1 MHDSLSE
8 DGNVFISLGVC
19 AMAKKTKSKP
29 MKEILR
35 RLVKFQHIRVIV
47 FEERMILKQPIE
59 AWPVCDALISFYSD
73 GFPLQ
78 KAIAYSKLRR
88 PYLVNDLEAQYVLMD
103 RKRVYECL
111 QSEGIPVPRYACVER
126 SDPKNPVNVIEHDDA
141 IEIDGEVFHKPFVE
155 KPLNAEDHNIYIY
168 FPSSAGGGSQRLFRK
183 VGDRSSKYFQISTI
197 RTEGSY
203 LYEEFMPTDGTDV
216 KVYTVADD
224 YAHAEARKSPALDG
238 KVERDSEGKEIRYP
252 VILTPREKII
262 AKKVAKV
269 VKQQICGFDLLR
281 ANGMSYVCDVNGF
294 SFVKTSRKYY
304 DDCSHVL
311 GVLITRVIAPRLCPT
326 GMGPWITP
334 GTDDDIP
341 LVPTTC
347 GTIME
352 LRCVIAVFRHGDRTP
367 KQKMKMDVRDERFFK
382 LFKKYAGERTLEL
395 KLKKPTQ
402 LQEVLDI
409 VRDILDDIESG
420 KLKNSELEEKKAKF
434 EQLRYVLEMYGS
446 FSGIN
451 RKIQLKYQP
460 NGRVVSTCKKKESG
474 KNGTEDKNSVSLGDK
489 LNRSRSGKSTTPS
502 QGKGLLTAGREENE
516 VDNVQSPDAAVC
528 SSGATVDGDPCILLV
543 VKWGGELTAAGRQQA
558 EDLGRAFRCI
568 YPGGDGNYGKN
579 PGLGLLRL
587 HSTYRHD
594 LKIYASDE
602 GRVQMTAAAFAKG
615 FLALEGELPPILV
628 QMVKSANTNGLLD
641 NDNDCHQYQQMVKKR
656 IKKVMAYKGVW
667 GEEHRQALAPTGAKS
682 LLNAMDFVRNPTE
695 ACAKLFGYVQR
706 LANRVAMMTANPR
719 ERAKVAL
726 YHNESWDLL
735 LRRWGKLVKD
745 FRSPSGDYDVS
756 KLPDIYDNIK
766 YDIQHNSG
774 ILIESEMLDFF
785 SLARALADIVVPQE
799 YGITKEEKLV
809 ISQRICTPLL
819 RKILSDARYT
829 DVDECT
835 RLHAGYSKGVASP
848 ERFVRTR
855 LYFTSESHLHSILTC
870 LQHGGLA
877 DAATDEQWKRAMDY
891 VSTVPELNYLSQVVI
906 MIYEDPTVEPKT
918 EKKFH
923 VELHFS
929 PGAHALCRDL
939 PAGSG
944 FRPGRRETSLLSSS
958 TSLAETS
965 FDSASEQTG
974 VDGTLTHSSPT
985 SAATFSQ
992 GHKKAAL
999 PSRSPNSRAQVISK
1013 QCFSACRS
1021 LCIDRSLPADLHEV
1035 GRATESSATSACA
1048 QPPARSH
1055 ADKHRKNVRIS
1066 RQTSVVYR
1074 PPALQSGLCYAD
1086 VVNQDAVLG
1095 HRSRMQELW
1104 LENTRN
1110 LHRQSQR
1117 VLKKGTER
1125 SMSTGPMVEHASTSP
1140 SILTSEN
1147 NSSWHDK
1154 TLTTVC
1160 KPMQR
1165 ALNSDG
1171 DNVLATRL
1179 IPPHF
1184 SQTRGRF
1191 TVTSPHLDLPEI
1203 SALKPPTSTA
1213 QWNPWYTDTMDLEDD
1228 DDIETTGEPEVSTS
1242 HSTLDLAVVN
1252 PSASSPRHFS
1262 ATTPGSPVKWMCQN
1276 RGSPPCLVNAPVARR
1291 LSFGD
1296 KPQEFCTLQ
1305 SKSSCLGGEDA
1316 SVTAQV
1322 YTSLDSVKPDRAQ
1335 ELLDQGV
1342 PVAQWLMEYFEQIE
1356 KAKWSKGGETSEVD
1370 LEVVDSP
1377 KQANYK
1383 PILSAAD
1390 YLTADLSMIPKPLS
1404 SNDTRRGSVD
1414 QMIAPTEMSE
1424 EGTVT
1429 NTEESHASMRSH
1441 GGSEVP
1447 PKPGEGSRGSVI
1459 PSQGSSAYFPE
1470 RPTDAAANVSVND
1483 IVARELNALTYPNRQ
1498 VQIDLKGEDAHF
1510 LNLNQLR
1517 ALTQGD
1523 QLIWAL
1529 GPLYRLRDMSFPEF
1543 QLHSL
1548 LKIVYYLPENLNSP
1562 CPTRRVRGLISTA
1575 VIRGSRD
1582 TYSSSVPDLIQLLNC
1597 SDSGG
1602 HSQVETPQ
1610 NPSDLM
1616 VPSAP
1621 SVPEIYPLETLHN
1634 AMTLHQLESFF
1645 ARLTTTKFP
1654 SPFTSPRLSSAG
1666 GALPPTERTNMAV
1679 NEAPNTRYMN
1689 IITPTTFTND
1699 ADDRATSAAGEPQS
1713 KASWLISRRVER
1725 RSLSEP
1731 GATIATPNGSPGTA
1745 ELKPLVKTG
1754 SFSSRKDDSVAMS
1767 ATASP
1772 M

>member
-1 MHDSLSE
+1 MVAECQSD
-8 DGNVFISLGVC
+8 DAAVFITLGVC

-35 RLVKFQHIRVIV
+35 RLEKFQHIRVIV
-47 FEERMILKQPIE
+47 FEEKIILNQPIE
-59 AWPVCDALISFYSD
+59 SWPLCDALISFYSE

-78 KAIAYSKLRR
+78 KAIAYAELRK
-88 PYLVNDLEAQYVLMD
+88 PYLVNDLKSQYILMD
-103 RKRVYECL
+103 RKKVYEIL
-111 QSEGIPVPRYACVER
+111 QSKGIPVPRYACVVR
-126 SDPKNPVNVIEHDDA
+126 NDSNNIINVIEHDDT

-311 GVLITRVIAPRLCPT
+311 GVLITRVIAPRLCP
-326 GMGPWITP
+326 GLIPGKVP

-367 KQKMKMDVRDERFFK
+367 KQKMKMDVRDERFFA
-382 LFKKYAGERTLEL
+382 LFHKYSGGRTNEL

-420 KLKNSELEEKKAKF
+420 KSKNPELEEKKGK
-434 EQLRYVLEMYGS
+434 YVLEMYGS

-460 NGRVVSTCKKKESG
+460 HGRQSDSKRKKDSFKTSADDKTSG
-474 KNGTEDKNSVSLGDK
+474 SASSKTINAGKASSDATETGQASSPCTSPND
-489 LNRSRSGKSTTPS
+489 
-502 QGKGLLTAGREENE
+502 NE
-516 VDNVQSPDAAVC
+516 
-528 SSGATVDGDPCILLV
+528 PCLLLV

-558 EDLGRAFRCI
+558 EQLGRAFRCI
-568 YPGGDGNYGKN
+568 YPGGDGTYGKN

-641 NDNDCHQYQQMVKKR
+641 NDNDCHSYQQMVKKR
-656 IKKVMAYKGVW
+656 IKEVMSYKGTW
-667 GEEHRQALAPTGAKS
+667 KEEHRQALAPTGAKS
-682 LLNAMDFVRNPTE
+682 LLNAMDYVGNPTE
-695 ACAKLFGYVQR
+695 ACSKLYGYVQR
-706 LANRVAMMTANPR
+706 LANRVAMLTANLR
-719 ERAKVAL
+719 EREKITL

-745 FRSPSGDYDVS
+745 FRTITGEYDVS

-766 YDIQHNSG
+766 YDIQHNPG
-774 ILIESEMLDFF
+774 ILIESETLEFF
-785 SLARALADIVVPQE
+785 SLARALADIVVPQARATFQYYWLE
-799 YGITKEEKLV
+799 YGITGEEKLV

-870 LQHGGLA
+870 LQYGGLA
-877 DAATDEQWKRAMDY
+877 DAETDEQWKRAMDY

-965 FDSASEQTG
+965 FDSASEHTG
-974 VDGTLTHSSPT
+974 TEAVTPPPQHATTPTPTATAPSSSLGRRKIIYCPGN
-985 SAATFSQ
+985 Q
-992 GHKKAAL
+992 H
-999 PSRSPNSRAQVISK
+999 PN
-1013 QCFSACRS
+1013 CRS
-1021 LCIDRSLPADLHEV
+1021 LYIDRSLPSDLHEV
-1035 GRATESSATSACA
+1035 CRTSEPPNTASSTTAAKV
-1048 QPPARSH
+1048 PNRSH
-1055 ADKHRKNVRIS
+1055 YEKHRRSQRGSRLNSGVYCPPVNV
-1066 RQTSVVYR
+1066 
-1074 PPALQSGLCYAD
+1074 SGLCYAD
-1086 VVNQDAVLG
+1086 VVNQDAVIG
-1095 HRSRMQELW
+1095 HRSRMQEVW
-1104 LENTRN
+1104 FDNMRN
-1110 LHRQSQR
+1110 MHQQGQHISVRCW
-1117 VLKKGTER
+1117 ER
-1125 SMSTGPMVEHASTSP
+1125 SMSTGPMVERTLASP
-1140 SILTSEN
+1140 SLIGSDTNSTWHEKTVTSRRQP
-1147 NSSWHDK
+1147 
-1154 TLTTVC
+1154 L
-1160 KPMQR
+1160 QR
-1165 ALNSDG
+1165 ALRSEDG
-1171 DNVLATRL
+1171 HISL
-1179 IPPHF
+1179 PPSRPISANF
-1184 SQTRGRF
+1184 SQMHGRF
-1191 TVTSPHLDLPEI
+1191 TITSPLDTAAP
-1203 SALKPPTSTA
+1203 LKPPA
-1213 QWNPWYTDTMDLEDD
+1213 CGNPQSPSWFTDTIDLEDD
-1228 DDIETTGEPEVSTS
+1228 DIQTTGEPEGSTS
-1242 HSTLDLAVVN
+1242 HSTLDLDPATSP
-1252 PSASSPRHFS
+1252 PSVQSSSQPVSKAQIQLTAKSRHFS
-1262 ATTPGSPVKWMCQN
+1262 ATTPGSPAKWHAHGGM
-1276 RGSPPCLVNAPVARR
+1276 SPPSQVTSRR
-1291 LSFGD
+1291 MSLGDQPPDFYLLQKRHSGGGLSGGGGGGSAGGAGGGSGVVVGGSSGNLGIERGD
-1296 KPQEFCTLQ
+1296 N
-1305 SKSSCLGGEDA
+1305 GEDTMGA
-1316 SVTAQV
+1316 VTQV

-1335 ELLDQGV
+1335 ELFNQGA
-1342 PVAQWLMEYFEQIE
+1342 PVAQWLMEYFDQIE
-1356 KAKWSKGGETSEVD
+1356 KAKWSKPESQADDTEGDGGGKSRKPVG
-1370 LEVVDSP
+1370 
-1377 KQANYK
+1377 YK

-1390 YLTADLSMIPKPLS
+1390 YLKYDACVGLAIPKPPNGQDIRHESADEDMSRREQSKNTNDQQEAHVGDDVHTTEVNSIGGVALPVMSFEAATPELTLS
-1404 SNDTRRGSVD
+1404 PSPPPS
-1414 QMIAPTEMSE
+1414 
-1424 EGTVT
+1424 
-1429 NTEESHASMRSH
+1429 ASSLA
-1441 GGSEVP
+1441 
-1447 PKPGEGSRGSVI
+1447 
-1459 PSQGSSAYFPE
+1459 SSANESRVRKSTLTAVCTHNLPKGEFSWNSSHSDISGV
-1470 RPTDAAANVSVND
+1470 DAK
-1483 IVARELNALTYPNRQ
+1483 ELNALTYPNYQ
-1498 VQIDLKGEDAHF
+1498 IHIDLKELH
-1510 LNLNQLR
+1510 QYP
-1517 ALTQGD
+1517 
-1523 QLIWAL
+1523 L
-1529 GPLYRLRDMSFPEF
+1529 GREANDT
-1543 QLHSL
+1543 SL
-1548 LKIVYYLPENLNSP
+1548 PYFKG
-1562 CPTRRVRGLISTA
+1562 RHRGLISTA

-1582 TYSSSVPDLIQLLNC
+1582 TYSNSVPDLIQLLNC
-1597 SDSGG
+1597 SDSEGP
-1602 HSQVETPQ
+1602 SQTETPR
-1610 NPSDLM
+1610 NPVELM

-1634 AMTLHQLESFF
+1634 AMTLHQLERFLT
-1645 ARLTTTKFP
+1645 RLTTHKFR
-1654 SPFTSPRLSSAG
+1654 SPFGRSEKSRDNDGEESGSSAAKLNAETSR
-1666 GALPPTERTNMAV
+1666 GALG
-1679 NEAPNTRYMN
+1679 APLE
-1689 IITPTTFTND
+1689 
-1699 ADDRATSAAGEPQS
+1699 ATSADGKMNSKEGTPLTSSLPTRFQS
-1713 KASWLISRRVER
+1713 QNLEQESGQCH
-1725 RSLSEP
+1725 SLYQMLS
-1731 GATIATPNGSPGTA
+1731 
-1745 ELKPLVKTG
+1745 
-1754 SFSSRKDDSVAMS
+1754 
-1767 ATASP
+1767 
-1772 M
+1772 

>member
-1 MHDSLSE
+1 
-8 DGNVFISLGVC
+8 
-19 AMAKKTKSKP
+19 MAKKTKSKP

-35 RLVKFQHIRVIV
+35 RLEKFQHIKVIV
-47 FEERMILKQPIE
+47 FEEKVILKHPIE
-59 AWPVCDALISFYSD
+59 AWPLCDALISFYSD

-78 KAIAYSKLRR
+78 KAIAYAELRR
-88 PYLVNDLEAQYVLMD
+88 PYLVNDLKAQYALMD
-103 RKRVYECL
+103 RKKVYECL
-111 QSEGIPVPRYACVER
+111 QMEGIPVPRYACVER
-126 SDPKNPVNVIEHDDA
+126 GNPSNNVNVIEHDDA
-141 IEIDGEVFHKPFVE
+141 IEIDGEIFHKPFVE

-311 GVLITRVIAPRLCPT
+311 GVLITRVIAPRLCPP
-326 GMGPWITP
+326 GLGYWNTP
-334 GTDDDIP
+334 GPDDDIP

-367 KQKMKMDVRDERFFK
+367 KQKMKMDVRDDRFFK
-382 LFKKYAGERTLEL
+382 LFNKYAGGRTLEL

-409 VRDILDDIESG
+409 VRNILEDIESG
-420 KLKNSELEEKKAKF
+420 KLRNSELEEKKAKF

-460 NGRVVSTCKKKESG
+460 NGRQSDISKKKDGNKSG
-474 KNGTEDKNSVSLGDK
+474 TDDKSSASSTATNISATSNTEKGGGEVNGVLQSDQ
-489 LNRSRSGKSTTPS
+489 STS
-502 QGKGLLTAGREENE
+502 TATGTGGNNE
-516 VDNVQSPDAAVC
+516 
-528 SSGATVDGDPCILLV
+528 PCILLV

-558 EDLGRAFRCI
+558 EQLGRAFRCI

-656 IKKVMAYKGVW
+656 IKKVMSYKGVW

-682 LLNAMDFVRNPTE
+682 LLNAMDYVGNPTE
-695 ACAKLFGYVQR
+695 ACTKLFGYVQR
-706 LANRVAMMTANPR
+706 LANRVAMLTANFR
-719 ERAKVAL
+719 EREKMSL

-766 YDIQHNSG
+766 YDIQHNPG

-870 LQHGGLA
+870 LEHGGLA

-965 FDSASEQTG
+965 FDSASEHAG
-974 VDGTLTHSSPT
+974 ADAT
-985 SAATFSQ
+985 SAHSPPAPSSRKIIFSPRNQSVGKATV
-992 GHKKAAL
+992 
-999 PSRSPNSRAQVISK
+999 NS
-1013 QCFSACRS
+1013 CRS
-1021 LCIDRSLPADLHEV
+1021 LCIDRSLPSDLHEV
-1035 GRATESSATSACA
+1035 GRISESPAATTTANITAISKVSSK
-1048 QPPARSH
+1048 SH
-1055 ADKHRKNVRIS
+1055 REKHRKSQRFS
-1066 RQTSVVYR
+1066 RQTSAVYR
-1074 PPALQSGLCYAD
+1074 PKESVSGLCYAD
-1086 VVNQDAVLG
+1086 VVNQDAVIG
-1095 HRSRMQELW
+1095 HRSRMHELW
-1104 LENTRN
+1104 LDNMRN
-1110 LHRQSQR
+1110 LHRQQQSNFKR
-1117 VLKKGTER
+1117 GSER
-1125 SMSTGPMVEHASTSP
+1125 SMSTGPMVEHAVSEGNST
-1140 SILTSEN
+1140 
-1147 NSSWHDK
+1147 WHEK
-1154 TLTTVC
+1154 TLTTLC
-1160 KPMQR
+1160 KPLQR
-1165 ALNSDG
+1165 ALNSDRG
-1171 DNVLATRL
+1171 NASQ
-1179 IPPHF
+1179 PPSRPTSAHL
-1184 SQTRGRF
+1184 SQTHGRF
-1191 TVTSPHLDLPEI
+1191 TVTSSLES
-1203 SALKPPTSTA
+1203 SALKPPTFG
-1213 QWNPWYTDTMDLEDD
+1213 NPRSPSWFTDTIDLDEDG
-1228 DDIETTGEPEVSTS
+1228 IATTGESEVSTS
-1242 HSTLDLAVVN
+1242 HSTLDLAVAT
-1252 PSASSPRHFS
+1252 PLASQKSSPPSHPPSPSKVENSRYFS
-1262 ATTPGSPVKWMCQN
+1262 ATTPGSPAKWRCRN
-1276 RGSPPCLVNAPVARR
+1276 DVSPLAIVTTPISRR
-1291 LSFGD
+1291 MSFGD
-1296 KPQEFCTLQ
+1296 QPPEFCPLQ
-1305 SKSSCLGGEDA
+1305 KKSSGIGMESGGGREGCEEGGEGVGDA
-1316 SVTAQV
+1316 SATVTQV

-1335 ELLDQGV
+1335 ELFNQGA
-1342 PVAQWLMEYFEQIE
+1342 PVAQWLMEYFDQIE
-1356 KAKWSKGGETSEVD
+1356 KAKWSKVESQGDEEDTGVVEMEQQEHRGSLKPVD
-1370 LEVVDSP
+1370 
-1377 KQANYK
+1377 YK

-1390 YLTADLSMIPKPLS
+1390 YLKAD
-1404 SNDTRRGSVD
+1404 
-1414 QMIAPTEMSE
+1414 AC
-1424 EGTVT
+1424 
-1429 NTEESHASMRSH
+1429 A
-1441 GGSEVP
+1441 
-1447 PKPGEGSRGSVI
+1447 SVI
-1459 PSQGSSAYFPE
+1459 PKASICYSNHRGS
-1470 RPTDAAANVSVND
+1470 TDQTIPSNDKLDGLSLTRVEDAQMMAEKPSGNTTEEGVEMESMPFKMRNSVLGTVRVEAPSDNSREGSTSVLHHDFND
-1483 IVARELNALTYPNRQ
+1483 LDTKALNALTYPNYQ
-1498 VQIDLKGEDAHF
+1498 MQIDFKD
-1510 LNLNQLR
+1510 
-1517 ALTQGD
+1517 T
-1523 QLIWAL
+1523 
-1529 GPLYRLRDMSFPEF
+1529 
-1543 QLHSL
+1543 
-1548 LKIVYYLPENLNSP
+1548 NSP
-1562 CPTRRVRGLISTA
+1562 CCKRRHRGLISTA

-1582 TYSSSVPDLIQLLNC
+1582 TYSSSVPDLVQLLNC
-1597 SDSGG
+1597 SDSDGQ
-1602 HSQVETPQ
+1602 SQTETPQ
-1610 NPSDLM
+1610 NSADLM

-1645 ARLTTTKFP
+1645 TRLTTTKFP
-1654 SPFTSPRLSSAG
+1654 SPFTSPCLSSAG
-1666 GALPPTERTNMAV
+1666 GGVGGGGVSSVSSAEHVGKMNSET
-1679 NEAPNTRYMN
+1679 TRGWY
-1689 IITPTTFTND
+1689 TPT
-1699 ADDRATSAAGEPQS
+1699 AASVDRNATPSSSTSNTSTSCGTHAEN
-1713 KASWLISRRVER
+1713 R
-1725 RSLSEP
+1725 RSVSEP
-1731 GATIATPNGSPGTA
+1731 GELVTA
-1745 ELKPLVKTG
+1745 ASTTTVIKAASYP
-1754 SFSSRKDDSVAMS
+1754 S
-1767 ATASP
+1767 AGRN
-1772 M
+1772 

>member
-1 MHDSLSE
+1 KSECYLRWWLSVRLFSHFWIAVCLVGLVYRGSIVAKAFLSPVMHDSLSE

-944 FRPGRRETSLLSSS
+944 FRPGRRE
-958 TSLAETS
+958 
-965 FDSASEQTG
+965 
-974 VDGTLTHSSPT
+974 
-985 SAATFSQ
+985 
-992 GHKKAAL
+992 
-999 PSRSPNSRAQVISK
+999 
-1013 QCFSACRS
+1013 
-1021 LCIDRSLPADLHEV
+1021 
-1035 GRATESSATSACA
+1035 
-1048 QPPARSH
+1048 
-1055 ADKHRKNVRIS
+1055 
-1066 RQTSVVYR
+1066 
-1074 PPALQSGLCYAD
+1074 
-1086 VVNQDAVLG
+1086 
-1095 HRSRMQELW
+1095 
-1104 LENTRN
+1104 
-1110 LHRQSQR
+1110 
-1117 VLKKGTER
+1117 
-1125 SMSTGPMVEHASTSP
+1125 
-1140 SILTSEN
+1140 
-1147 NSSWHDK
+1147 
-1154 TLTTVC
+1154 
-1160 KPMQR
+1160 
-1165 ALNSDG
+1165 
-1171 DNVLATRL
+1171 
-1179 IPPHF
+1179 
-1184 SQTRGRF
+1184 
-1191 TVTSPHLDLPEI
+1191 
-1203 SALKPPTSTA
+1203 
-1213 QWNPWYTDTMDLEDD
+1213 
-1228 DDIETTGEPEVSTS
+1228 
-1242 HSTLDLAVVN
+1242 
-1252 PSASSPRHFS
+1252 
-1262 ATTPGSPVKWMCQN
+1262 
-1276 RGSPPCLVNAPVARR
+1276 
-1291 LSFGD
+1291 
-1296 KPQEFCTLQ
+1296 
-1305 SKSSCLGGEDA
+1305 
-1316 SVTAQV
+1316 
-1322 YTSLDSVKPDRAQ
+1322 
-1335 ELLDQGV
+1335 
-1342 PVAQWLMEYFEQIE
+1342 
-1356 KAKWSKGGETSEVD
+1356 
-1370 LEVVDSP
+1370 
-1377 KQANYK
+1377 
-1383 PILSAAD
+1383 
-1390 YLTADLSMIPKPLS
+1390 IPKPLS

-1498 VQIDLKGEDAHF
+1498 VQIDLKE
-1510 LNLNQLR
+1510 LQNCP
-1517 ALTQGD
+1517 
-1523 QLIWAL
+1523 L
-1529 GPLYRLRDMSFPEF
+1529 GNGSCD
-1543 QLHSL
+1543 
-1548 LKIVYYLPENLNSP
+1548 LNSP

>member
-1 MHDSLSE
+1 MVVAEYQSD
-8 DGNVFISLGVC
+8 DGTIFITLGVC

-35 RLVKFQHIRVIV
+35 RLKKFQHIRVIV
-47 FEERMILKQPIE
+47 FEEKVILNQSIE
-59 AWPVCDALISFYSD
+59 SWPLCDALISFYSE

-78 KAIAYSKLRR
+78 KAIAYAELRK
-88 PYLVNDLEAQYVLMD
+88 PYLVNDLEAQYVLMN
-103 RKRVYECL
+103 RKKVYEIL

-126 SDPKNPVNVIEHDDA
+126 IDPNFAVNVIEHDDT
-141 IEIDGEVFHKPFVE
+141 IEIDGEIFHKPFVE

-311 GVLITRVIAPRLCPT
+311 GVLITRVIAPRLCP
-326 GMGPWITP
+326 GIVPGNAP

-367 KQKMKMDVRDERFFK
+367 KQKMKMDVRDERFFA
-382 LFKKYAGERTLEL
+382 LFHKYAGGRTNEL

-420 KLKNSELEEKKAKF
+420 KSKNSELEEKKGKF

-460 NGRVVSTCKKKESG
+460 HGRQRDAKKK
-474 KNGTEDKNSVSLGDK
+474 KHNS
-489 LNRSRSGKSTTPS
+489 KSTTDDKS
-502 QGKGLLTAGREENE
+502 SGSTNLNTENSIENE
-516 VDNVQSPDAAVC
+516 K
-528 SSGATVDGDPCILLV
+528 SGDSEPCLLLV

-558 EDLGRAFRCI
+558 EQLGRAFRCI

-641 NDNDCHQYQQMVKKR
+641 NDNDCHSYQQMVKKR
-656 IKKVMAYKGVW
+656 IKEVMSYKGTW
-667 GEEHRQALAPTGAKS
+667 TEEHRQALAPTGARS
-682 LLNAMDFVRNPTE
+682 LLNAMDYVSNPTE
-695 ACAKLFGYVQR
+695 ACSKLYGYVQR
-706 LANRVAMMTANPR
+706 LANRVAMLTANLR
-719 ERAKVAL
+719 ERERITL

-745 FRSPSGDYDVS
+745 FKSATGEYDVS

-766 YDIQHNSG
+766 YDIQHNPG
-774 ILIESEMLDFF
+774 ILIESEMLEFF

-855 LYFTSESHLHSILTC
+855 LYFTSESHLHSILTI
-870 LQHGGLA
+870 LQHGGLG
-877 DAATDEQWKRAMDY
+877 DAMTDEQWKRAMDY

-939 PAGSG
+939 PTGSG
-944 FRPGRRETSLLSSS
+944 FRPGRREHGAFFSQTSLLSSS

-965 FDSASEQTG
+965 FDSASEHTG
-974 VDGTLTHSSPT
+974 GCIDPVTPHTPPPLSQLTTITPVAPSSYQGRKRVPFSPRDLHSDST
-985 SAATFSQ
+985 KSSVSCC
-992 GHKKAAL
+992 H
-999 PSRSPNSRAQVISK
+999 
-1013 QCFSACRS
+1013 S
-1021 LCIDRSLPADLHEV
+1021 LYIDRSLPSDLHEV
-1035 GRATESSATSACA
+1035 GRTSEQPHTVSSTTTTKV
-1048 QPPARSH
+1048 PNRSH
-1055 ADKHRKNVRIS
+1055 YEKHRKSQRVS
-1066 RQTSVVYR
+1066 RQTSTVYC
-1074 PPALQSGLCYAD
+1074 PPENVSGLCYAD
-1086 VVNQDAVLG
+1086 VVNQDAVIG

-1104 LENTRN
+1104 FENMRSVHRQN
-1110 LHRQSQR
+1110 LHGFKRGS
-1117 VLKKGTER
+1117 ER
-1125 SMSTGPMVEHASTSP
+1125 SMSTGPMVEHALISP
-1140 SILTSEN
+1140 SLLQTDS
-1147 NSSWHDK
+1147 NSTWHEK
-1154 TLTTVC
+1154 TLTTLC
-1160 KPMQR
+1160 QPPQR
-1165 ALNSDG
+1165 ALRSEDG
-1171 DNVLATRL
+1171 HVSLPLSRPTSAN
-1179 IPPHF
+1179 F
-1184 SQTRGRF
+1184 SQTHGRF
-1191 TVTSPHLDLPEI
+1191 TITSPLDTPT
-1203 SALKPPTSTA
+1203 AVLKPLA
-1213 QWNPWYTDTMDLEDD
+1213 YGNPQSPSWFADTIDLEDD
-1228 DDIETTGEPEVSTS
+1228 DIQTTGEPEQVSTS
-1242 HSTLDLAVVN
+1242 HSTLDLHPPTPPCSY
-1252 PSASSPRHFS
+1252 PSPEPASKAFKQLSVKTRHFS
-1262 ATTPGSPVKWMCQN
+1262 ATTSRSSEKWRGHDGLTPSSQIISRRMSLGDQPPEFHPLQNKFSGTSAAAGEEEVVIGGSSGN
-1276 RGSPPCLVNAPVARR
+1276 LGIERGGN
-1291 LSFGD
+1291 
-1296 KPQEFCTLQ
+1296 
-1305 SKSSCLGGEDA
+1305 GEDV
-1316 SVTAQV
+1316 SGTVTQV
-1322 YTSLDSVKPDRAQ
+1322 YISLDSVKPDRAQ
-1335 ELLDQGV
+1335 ELFNQGA
-1342 PVAQWLMEYFEQIE
+1342 PVAQWLMEYFDQIE
-1356 KAKWSKGGETSEVD
+1356 KAKWSKPESQTDDTEGNNGGGSRKLVG
-1370 LEVVDSP
+1370 
-1377 KQANYK
+1377 YK

-1390 YLTADLSMIPKPLS
+1390 YLKADACAGSAVLKPNDQDSRRDSVDDDLFTKDKSNDHQQSSTADDTHTEASTSIAAISSDMQQFEVVTPGLTLPELSGPS
-1404 SNDTRRGSVD
+1404 RTRKS
-1414 QMIAPTEMSE
+1414 APTAVCLE
-1424 EGTVT
+1424 
-1429 NTEESHASMRSH
+1429 NAS
-1441 GGSEVP
+1441 
-1447 PKPGEGSRGSVI
+1447 KGE
-1459 PSQGSSAYFPE
+1459 
-1470 RPTDAAANVSVND
+1470 NVSGNSSHSDVMD
-1483 IVARELNALTYPNRQ
+1483 GMEAKELNALTYPNYQ
-1498 VQIDLKGEDAHF
+1498 MHIDLKELH
-1510 LNLNQLR
+1510 QCP
-1517 ALTQGD
+1517 
-1523 QLIWAL
+1523 L
-1529 GPLYRLRDMSFPEF
+1529 GKEACDTS
-1543 QLHSL
+1543 
-1548 LKIVYYLPENLNSP
+1548 SP
-1562 CPTRRVRGLISTA
+1562 YCKRRHRGLISTA

-1582 TYSSSVPDLIQLLNC
+1582 TYSNSVPDLIQLLNC
-1597 SDSGG
+1597 SVAEGP
-1602 HSQVETPQ
+1602 SQTETPQ
-1610 NPSDLM
+1610 NPAEMM

-1645 ARLTTTKFP
+1645 TGLTTHKFRWPFNKGNNGMDSDGEDRVSPAEFAAKLNAESSRAVSLSP
-1654 SPFTSPRLSSAG
+1654 SLSSKFQTHN
-1666 GALPPTERTNMAV
+1666 L
-1679 NEAPNTRYMN
+1679 EAQVSELTR
-1689 IITPTTFTND
+1689 D
-1699 ADDRATSAAGEPQS
+1699 EGQ
-1713 KASWLISRRVER
+1713 RV
-1725 RSLSEP
+1725 
-1731 GATIATPNGSPGTA
+1731 
-1745 ELKPLVKTG
+1745 
-1754 SFSSRKDDSVAMS
+1754 
-1767 ATASP
+1767 
-1772 M
+1772 

>member
-1 MHDSLSE
+1 MVVAEYQSD
-8 DGNVFISLGVC
+8 DGTIFITLGVC

-35 RLVKFQHIRVIV
+35 RLKKFQHIRVIV
-47 FEERMILKQPIE
+47 FEEKVILNQSIE
-59 AWPVCDALISFYSD
+59 SWPLCDALISFYSE

-78 KAIAYSKLRR
+78 KAIAYAELRK
-88 PYLVNDLEAQYVLMD
+88 PYLVNDLEAQYVLMN
-103 RKRVYECL
+103 RKKVYEIL

-126 SDPKNPVNVIEHDDA
+126 IDPNFAVNVIEHDDT
-141 IEIDGEVFHKPFVE
+141 IEIDGEIFHKPFVE

-311 GVLITRVIAPRLCPT
+311 GVLITRVIAPRLCP
-326 GMGPWITP
+326 GIVPGNAP

-367 KQKMKMDVRDERFFK
+367 KQKMKMDVRDERFFA
-382 LFKKYAGERTLEL
+382 LFHKYAGGRTNEL

-420 KLKNSELEEKKAKF
+420 KSKNSELEEKKGKF

-460 NGRVVSTCKKKESG
+460 HGRQRDAKKK
-474 KNGTEDKNSVSLGDK
+474 KHNS
-489 LNRSRSGKSTTPS
+489 KSTTDDKS
-502 QGKGLLTAGREENE
+502 SGSTNLNTENSIENE
-516 VDNVQSPDAAVC
+516 K
-528 SSGATVDGDPCILLV
+528 SGDSEPCLLLV

-558 EDLGRAFRCI
+558 EQLGRAFRCI

-641 NDNDCHQYQQMVKKR
+641 NDNDCHSYQQMVKKR
-656 IKKVMAYKGVW
+656 IKEVMSYKGTW
-667 GEEHRQALAPTGAKS
+667 TEEHRQALAPTGARS
-682 LLNAMDFVRNPTE
+682 LLNAMDYVSNPTE
-695 ACAKLFGYVQR
+695 ACSKLYGYVQR
-706 LANRVAMMTANPR
+706 LANRVAMLTANLR
-719 ERAKVAL
+719 ERERITL

-745 FRSPSGDYDVS
+745 FKSATGEYDVS

-766 YDIQHNSG
+766 YDIQHNPG
-774 ILIESEMLDFF
+774 ILIESEMLEFF

-855 LYFTSESHLHSILTC
+855 LYFTSESHLHSILTI
-870 LQHGGLA
+870 LQHGGLG
-877 DAATDEQWKRAMDY
+877 DAMTDEQWKRAMDY

-939 PAGSG
+939 PTGSG
-944 FRPGRRETSLLSSS
+944 FRPGRREVLKPNDQDSRRDSVDDDLFTKDKSNDHQQSS
-958 TSLAETS
+958 TA
-965 FDSASEQTG
+965 D
-974 VDGTLTHSSPT
+974 DTH
-985 SAATFSQ
+985 
-992 GHKKAAL
+992 
-999 PSRSPNSRAQVISK
+999 
-1013 QCFSACRS
+1013 
-1021 LCIDRSLPADLHEV
+1021 
-1035 GRATESSATSACA
+1035 TE
-1048 QPPARSH
+1048 
-1055 ADKHRKNVRIS
+1055 
-1066 RQTSVVYR
+1066 
-1074 PPALQSGLCYAD
+1074 
-1086 VVNQDAVLG
+1086 
-1095 HRSRMQELW
+1095 
-1104 LENTRN
+1104 
-1110 LHRQSQR
+1110 
-1117 VLKKGTER
+1117 
-1125 SMSTGPMVEHASTSP
+1125 ASTSIAAISSDMQQFEVVTPGLTLPELSGP
-1140 SILTSEN
+1140 SRTRKSAPTAVCLEN
-1147 NSSWHDK
+1147 ASKGENVSGNSSH
-1154 TLTTVC
+1154 
-1160 KPMQR
+1160 
-1165 ALNSDG
+1165 SD
-1171 DNVLATRL
+1171 V
-1179 IPPHF
+1179 
-1184 SQTRGRF
+1184 
-1191 TVTSPHLDLPEI
+1191 
-1203 SALKPPTSTA
+1203 
-1213 QWNPWYTDTMDLEDD
+1213 MD
-1228 DDIETTGEPEVSTS
+1228 G
-1242 HSTLDLAVVN
+1242 
-1252 PSASSPRHFS
+1252 
-1262 ATTPGSPVKWMCQN
+1262 
-1276 RGSPPCLVNAPVARR
+1276 
-1291 LSFGD
+1291 
-1296 KPQEFCTLQ
+1296 
-1305 SKSSCLGGEDA
+1305 
-1316 SVTAQV
+1316 
-1322 YTSLDSVKPDRAQ
+1322 
-1335 ELLDQGV
+1335 
-1342 PVAQWLMEYFEQIE
+1342 ME
-1356 KAKWSKGGETSEVD
+1356 AK
-1370 LEVVDSP
+1370 
-1377 KQANYK
+1377 
-1383 PILSAAD
+1383 
-1390 YLTADLSMIPKPLS
+1390 
-1404 SNDTRRGSVD
+1404 
-1414 QMIAPTEMSE
+1414 
-1424 EGTVT
+1424 
-1429 NTEESHASMRSH
+1429 
-1441 GGSEVP
+1441 
-1447 PKPGEGSRGSVI
+1447 
-1459 PSQGSSAYFPE
+1459 
-1470 RPTDAAANVSVND
+1470 
-1483 IVARELNALTYPNRQ
+1483 ELNALTYPNYQ
-1498 VQIDLKGEDAHF
+1498 MHIDLKELH
-1510 LNLNQLR
+1510 QCP
-1517 ALTQGD
+1517 
-1523 QLIWAL
+1523 L
-1529 GPLYRLRDMSFPEF
+1529 GKEACDTS
-1543 QLHSL
+1543 
-1548 LKIVYYLPENLNSP
+1548 SP
-1562 CPTRRVRGLISTA
+1562 YCKRRHRGLISTA

-1582 TYSSSVPDLIQLLNC
+1582 TYSNSVPDLIQLLNC
-1597 SDSGG
+1597 SVAEGP
-1602 HSQVETPQ
+1602 SQTETPQ
-1610 NPSDLM
+1610 NPAEMM

-1645 ARLTTTKFP
+1645 TGLTTHKFRWPFNKGNNGMDSDGEDRVSPAEFAAKLNAESSRAVSLSP
-1654 SPFTSPRLSSAG
+1654 SLSSKFQTHN
-1666 GALPPTERTNMAV
+1666 L
-1679 NEAPNTRYMN
+1679 EAQVSELTR
-1689 IITPTTFTND
+1689 D
-1699 ADDRATSAAGEPQS
+1699 EGQ
-1713 KASWLISRRVER
+1713 RV
-1725 RSLSEP
+1725 
-1731 GATIATPNGSPGTA
+1731 
-1745 ELKPLVKTG
+1745 
-1754 SFSSRKDDSVAMS
+1754 
-1767 ATASP
+1767 
-1772 M
+1772 